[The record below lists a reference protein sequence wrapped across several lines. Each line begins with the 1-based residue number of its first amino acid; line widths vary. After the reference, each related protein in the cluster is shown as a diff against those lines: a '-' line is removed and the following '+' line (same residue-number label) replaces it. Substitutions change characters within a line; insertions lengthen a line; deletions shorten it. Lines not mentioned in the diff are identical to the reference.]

1 MKVFNKLS
9 FFIFNE
15 TERMIA
21 FRYIKSRRVEGFISI
36 SAWFSLLGIMLGV
49 ATLIVVMSVMNG
61 FRTELVDRIL
71 GINGHLIIYSKNE
84 RTIPNYTK
92 IINKILDTPNVVAV
106 TAHLEGQALAKN
118 KNSISGVIIR
128 GSNWSD
134 LAAKKLLWKS
144 LSQSTISNFKDKQN
158 IIMGY
163 RLGQKLNLKVG
174 DFVSL
179 ISPNGMETALG
190 VLPVNQNFK
199 VGGFFDMGM
208 YEYDN
213 NFIFIPWKKAELFL
227 STSDIA
233 HGIEVFLKDQKLTSY
248 VNLQLQSKLN
258 KNLIVI
264 DWKKRNSSF
273 MNALAVEKNVM
284 FVILTLIILVAAFNI
299 ISSMIMLVQTK
310 KADIALMRT
319 MGASQ
324 YLIIKVFML
333 TGSIIGFLG
342 TFVGVLLGVF
352 VSMNIEKIRQLI
364 TSIFGQELFSAEI
377 YFLSKLPSNININE
391 VLIVICI
398 SIFLTLLASIFPAW
412 KASKISPAE
421 ALRYE

>member
-1 MKVFNKLS
+1 
-9 FFIFNE
+9 
-15 TERMIA
+15 MIA

-84 RTIPNYTK
+84 ITIPNYTK

-144 LSQSTISNFKDKQN
+144 LNQSTISNFKDKQN

-199 VGGFFDMGM
+199 IGGFFDMGM

-227 STSDIA
+227 STNNIA
-233 HGIEVFLKDQKLTSY
+233 HGIEVFLKDQKLTSS

-364 TSIFGQELFSAEI
+364 TSMFGQELFSAEI

>member
-1 MKVFNKLS
+1 
-9 FFIFNE
+9 
-15 TERMIA
+15 MIS

-128 GSNWSD
+128 GSKWSD

-144 LSQSTISNFKDKQN
+144 LNQSTISNFKDKQN

-174 DFVSL
+174 DYISL

-190 VLPVNQNFK
+190 VMPVNQNFK

-227 STSDIA
+227 STNNIA
-233 HGIEVFLKDQKLTSY
+233 HGIEVFLKDQKLTSS

-364 TSIFGQELFSAEI
+364 TSIFDQELFSAEI

>member
-1 MKVFNKLS
+1 
-9 FFIFNE
+9 
-15 TERMIA
+15 MIA

-84 RTIPNYTK
+84 RNIPNYTK

-128 GSNWSD
+128 GSKWSD
-134 LAAKKLLWKS
+134 LAAKKILWKS
-144 LSQSTISNFKDKQN
+144 LNQSTISNFKDKQN

-199 VGGFFDMGM
+199 IGGFFDMGM

-227 STSDIA
+227 STNNVA
-233 HGIEVFLKDQKLTSY
+233 HGIEVFLKDQKLTSS

-342 TFVGVLLGVF
+342 TFFGVLLGVF

>member
-1 MKVFNKLS
+1 
-9 FFIFNE
+9 
-15 TERMIA
+15 MIA

-71 GINGHLIIYSKNE
+71 GINGHLIIYNKNE
-84 RTIPNYTK
+84 GKIGNYNK
-92 IINKILDTPNVVAV
+92 IINKISDTPNVVAV
-106 TAHLEGQALAKN
+106 TPHLEGQALAQN
-118 KNSISGVIIR
+118 KSYISGVIIR
-128 GSNWSD
+128 GINWSD
-134 LAAKKLLWKS
+134 LAAKTLLWKS
-144 LSQSTISNFKDKQN
+144 LDELTISNFKDNQN

-163 RLGQKLNLKVG
+163 RLGQKLNVKVG

-179 ISPNGMETALG
+179 ISPSVIETALG
-190 VLPVNQNFK
+190 VLPVKQSFK

-227 STSDIA
+227 STNNIA
-233 HGIEVFLKDQKLTSY
+233 HGIEVFLKDQKFTSS
-248 VNLQLQSKLN
+248 VNLELNSKLN

-273 MNALAVEKNVM
+273 MSALAVEKNVM
-284 FVILTLIILVAAFNI
+284 FIILTLIILVAAFNI

-324 YLIIKVFML
+324 YIIIKIFML
-333 TGSIIGFLG
+333 TGSIIGVLG
-342 TFVGVLLGVF
+342 TFIGVILGIF
-352 VSMNIEKIRQLI
+352 VSLNIQKIRELI
-364 TSIFGQELFSAEI
+364 TSILGQELFSAEI
-377 YFLSKLPSNININE
+377 YFLSKLPSNINMNE
-391 VLIVICI
+391 VFMVICI
-398 SIFLTLLASIFPAW
+398 SLILTLLASIFPAW
-412 KASKISPAE
+412 KASRISPAE

>member
-1 MKVFNKLS
+1 
-9 FFIFNE
+9 
-15 TERMIA
+15 MIA

-144 LSQSTISNFKDKQN
+144 LNQSTISNFKNKQN

-199 VGGFFDMGM
+199 IGGFFDMGM

-227 STSDIA
+227 STNNVA
-233 HGIEVFLKDQKLTSY
+233 HGIEVFLKDQKLTSS
-248 VNLQLQSKLN
+248 VNLQLQSTLN

-364 TSIFGQELFSAEI
+364 TSMFGQELFSAEI

>member
-1 MKVFNKLS
+1 
-9 FFIFNE
+9 
-15 TERMIA
+15 MIA

-128 GSNWSD
+128 GSKWSD

-144 LSQSTISNFKDKQN
+144 LNQSTISNFKDKQN

-174 DFVSL
+174 DYVSL

-190 VLPVNQNFK
+190 VMPVNQNFK

-227 STSDIA
+227 STNNIA
-233 HGIEVFLKDQKLTSY
+233 HGIEVFLKDQKLTSS

>member
-1 MKVFNKLS
+1 LGK
-9 FFIFNE
+9 FIFNA

-71 GINGHLIIYSKNE
+71 GINGHLIIYNKNE
-84 RTIPNYTK
+84 GKIGNYNK
-92 IINKILDTPNVVAV
+92 IINKISDTPNVVAV
-106 TAHLEGQALAKN
+106 TPHLEGQALAQN
-118 KNSISGVIIR
+118 KSYISGVIIR
-128 GSNWSD
+128 GINWSD
-134 LAAKKLLWKS
+134 LAAKTLLWKS
-144 LSQSTISNFKDKQN
+144 LDELTISNFKDNQN

-163 RLGQKLNLKVG
+163 RLGQKLNVKVG

-179 ISPNGMETALG
+179 ISPSVIETALG
-190 VLPVNQNFK
+190 VLPVKQSFK

-227 STSDIA
+227 STNNIA
-233 HGIEVFLKDQKLTSY
+233 HGIEVFLKDQKFTSS
-248 VNLQLQSKLN
+248 VNLELNSKLN

-273 MNALAVEKNVM
+273 MSALAVEKNVM
-284 FVILTLIILVAAFNI
+284 FIILTLIILVAAFNI

-324 YLIIKVFML
+324 YLIIKIFML
-333 TGSIIGFLG
+333 TGSIIGVLG
-342 TFVGVLLGVF
+342 TCIGVILGIF
-352 VSMNIEKIRQLI
+352 VSLNIEKIRELI
-364 TSIFGQELFSAEI
+364 TYILGQELFSAEI
-377 YFLSKLPSNININE
+377 YFLSKLPSNINMNE
-391 VLIVICI
+391 VFMVICI
-398 SIFLTLLASIFPAW
+398 SLILTLLASIFPAW
-412 KASKISPAE
+412 KASRISPAE

>member
-128 GSNWSD
+128 GSKWSD

-144 LSQSTISNFKDKQN
+144 LNQSTISNFKDKHN

-174 DFVSL
+174 DYISL

-227 STSDIA
+227 STNNIA
-233 HGIEVFLKDQKLTSY
+233 HGIEVFLKDQKLTSS